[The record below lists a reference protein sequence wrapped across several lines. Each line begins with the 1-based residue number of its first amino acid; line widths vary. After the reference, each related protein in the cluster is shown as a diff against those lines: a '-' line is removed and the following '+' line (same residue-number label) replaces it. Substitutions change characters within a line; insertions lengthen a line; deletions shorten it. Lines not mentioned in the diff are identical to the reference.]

1 VFVGVQSPITSIHF
15 HVGEELK
22 HIFSTQ
28 KFFPLTFSWKV
39 APLVPRNPM
48 QMVPM
53 AWNQGQ
59 EEEQL
64 AEKLPAGALGEMLVL
79 GNQSLLF

>member
-1 VFVGVQSPITSIHF
+1 M
-15 HVGEELK
+15 EK
-22 HIFSTQ
+22 D
-28 KFFPLTFSWKV
+28 
-39 APLVPRNPM
+39 PLVPRNPM

-79 GNQSLLF
+79 GNQSLLSNGVL

>member
-1 VFVGVQSPITSIHF
+1 ML
-15 HVGEELK
+15 EKNLN
-22 HIFSTQ
+22 
-28 KFFPLTFSWKV
+28 TFSPLRKFPPHLFMEKD
-39 APLVPRNPM
+39 PLVPRNPM

-64 AEKLPAGALGEMLVL
+64 AEKLPAGAGRDVGFRKPELGFLMESFERICCCISFH
-79 GNQSLLF
+79 Q

>member
-1 VFVGVQSPITSIHF
+1 ML
-15 HVGEELK
+15 EKNLN
-22 HIFSTQ
+22 IFSPLRN
-28 KFFPLTFSWKV
+28 FPPHLFMEKD
-39 APLVPRNPM
+39 PLVPRNPM

-79 GNQSLLF
+79 GNQSLLSNGVL

>member
-1 VFVGVQSPITSIHF
+1 ML
-15 HVGEELK
+15 EKNLN
-22 HIFSTQ
+22 IFSPLRN
-28 KFFPLTFSWKV
+28 FPPHHFMEKD
-39 APLVPRNPM
+39 PLVPRNPM

-79 GNQSLLF
+79 GNQSLLSNGVL